1 MTEERVAA
9 ILQGYDAL
17 NRGVPEEAV
26 GNFSPAFEFVP
37 PAILPE
43 SEVIRGGEGL
53 LSFWAMWIEMF
64 DDFHIEIE
72 ETIDAGDA
80 VVVMAAACGTVKD
93 SGVEVRSPSF
103 PHVWTFRE
111 DQIVRMEAMQNRA
124 MAMEALGLSDERTGF
139 P

>member
-17 NRGVPEEAV
+17 NRGVPEEAI
-26 GNFSPAFEFVP
+26 GNFSLDFEFVP
-37 PAILPE
+37 PPILPE
-43 SEVIRGGEGL
+43 SGVVRGREGL
-53 LSFWAMWIEMF
+53 LGFWKTWTDMF

-72 ETIDAGDA
+72 EMIDAGDR
-80 VVVMAAACGTVKD
+80 VVVMAAAHGIGKD
-93 SGVEVRSPSF
+93 SGIEVHSPSF
-103 PHVWTFRE
+103 PHVWTFRD

-124 MAMEALGLSDERTGF
+124 MAMEALGRSDERTGF